1 VPAAAEDS
9 AVVVE
14 KLFAAAHDLVTL
26 PSISRCQEVVL
37 KSPMQTGTGGSI
49 AAEPA
54 PADVLRECGATVRAI
69 QTALAALAP
78 EVARLELAPLA
89 GREWYR
95 SLCEKLV
102 PQLGEETYLVVAVVG
117 GTNIGKSVIF
127 NHIAAARVSATSPLA
142 SGTRHP
148 VCVVPEGFAT
158 GHDLSAIFP
167 GFELSAWTK
176 ADDSLV
182 DIPEDRIFW
191 RTATETPPNL
201 LILDTPDI
209 DSDVQVNWRRADAV
223 RRVADVLI
231 AVLTQQKYNDAAVKR
246 YFRSAAEEGKVVL
259 IVFNQCQLP
268 EDEDY
273 WPLWLDT
280 FCRETGVSPQLI
292 YVAPNDRR
300 AAEEGRLPFY
310 ERSKAQ
316 GPKSKVDGEAKRL
329 AKDLSELKFAEI
341 KLTTLTG
348 SLSHLM
354 DADAGLPAFL
364 REIEGR
370 SAAFESAAKWLSS
383 ESVIKVRNWPAIP
396 NSLLVAEIRSWWRQR
411 QHGLARQV
419 HEFYDSLGRGIIY
432 PFQLARDRLQG
443 PVVPPMD
450 AYRRDEWGAVLTV
463 VEEVYEKLTW
473 LADSSD
479 KLLKPFLDQMLAGR
493 SRAQLLE
500 ELRTEHER
508 VDFGRELSHAV
519 DSEMRAFETGSPEL
533 YRFVRQLKNV
543 SAAVRPLT
551 SVVLFSIGWGPA
563 AHVLSPMV
571 APLVDMGTHSVAP
584 IIADFA
590 TGAAA
595 AVAGDTAM
603 ASSANFLEARFR
615 RLQTAFTQR
624 RIDWLVA
631 RFKERL
637 FGTVPQDLQS
647 AASVPRTDAF
657 AKLADGVARLEK
669 QLASVEIQKP

>member
-1 VPAAAEDS
+1 LSITAVFVDGGRSKSADPSSPLKKACAIDSSRTVLPAAP
-9 AVVVE
+9 
-14 KLFAAAHDLVTL
+14 AADRREPVT
-26 PSISRCQEVVL
+26 PS
-37 KSPMQTGTGGSI
+37 
-49 AAEPA
+49 AEP
-54 PADVLRECGATVRAI
+54 LRECATSVHAI
-69 QTALAALAP
+69 EAA
-78 EVARLELAPLA
+78 VAELAPAVTLLDLPA
-89 GREWYR
+89 LESREWYR
-95 SLCEKLV
+95 LLREKLV
-102 PQLGEETYLVVAVVG
+102 PQLGADAYLIVAVVG

-127 NHIAAARVSATSPLA
+127 NHIADARLSATSPLA

-148 VCVVPEGFAT
+148 VCVVPEGFAKA
-158 GHDLSAIFP
+158 HDLAAIFP
-167 GFELSAWTK
+167 GFELCPWAK

-182 DIPEDRIFW
+182 DFPEDRIFW
-191 RTATETPPNL
+191 RTAAETPPNL

-259 IVFNQCQLP
+259 VIFNQCQLP
-268 EDEDY
+268 EDEEY
-273 WPLWLDT
+273 WPLWLGT

-300 AAEEGRLPFY
+300 AAEEGRLPFF
-310 ERSKAQ
+310 E
-316 GPKSKVDGEAKRL
+316 KSKIQNLKSKIPGQPSRL
-329 AKDLSELKFAEI
+329 AEDLSELKFAEI

-383 ESVIKVRNWPAIP
+383 ESVIKVRNWPSIP
-396 NSLLVAEIRSWWRQR
+396 NSLLVTEIRSWWRER

-419 HEFYDSLGRGIIY
+419 HEFYDTLGRGIIY
-432 PFQLARDRLQG
+432 PFQLARNKLQG
-443 PVVPPMD
+443 PAVPPMD

-463 VEEVYEKLTW
+463 VEEVYERLTW
-473 LADSSD
+473 LSDSAD

-493 SRAQLLE
+493 SRTQLLE
-500 ELRTEHER
+500 ELRDEHER
-508 VDFGRELSHAV
+508 VDFGRELSQAV

-533 YRFVRQLKNV
+533 YRFVRQLKNI

-615 RLQTAFTQR
+615 RLQTAFTRR
-624 RIDWLVA
+624 RIDWLLS

-657 AKLADGVARLEK
+657 AKLADGVARLEQ
-669 QLASVEIQKP
+669 QLAAVEIHKS

>member
-1 VPAAAEDS
+1 VTIYGGEVRGRPRHGTKKLRLRDFQE
-9 AVVVE
+9 AV
-14 KLFAAAHDLVTL
+14 LG
-26 PSISRCQEVVL
+26 P
-37 KSPMQTGTGGSI
+37 QTQTTSGESV

-54 PADVLRECGATVRAI
+54 SADILRECGVTVRAI
-69 QTALAALAP
+69 QSALNSLAP
-78 EVARLELAPLA
+78 VMSRLDLAPLE

-102 PQLGEETYLVVAVVG
+102 PQLGEEPYLVVAVVG

-127 NHIAAARVSATSPLA
+127 NHIAAGRLSATSPLA

-148 VCVVPEGFAT
+148 VCVVPEGFAST
-158 GHDLSAIFP
+158 HDLATIFP
-167 GFELSAWTK
+167 GFELSPWAN

-182 DIPEDRIFW
+182 DRPDDRLFW
-191 RTATETPPNL
+191 RTASGTPPNL

-246 YFRSAAEEGKVVL
+246 YFRSAAQEGKVVL

-268 EDEDY
+268 EDDEY
-273 WPLWLDT
+273 WPLWLNT

-292 YVAPNDRR
+292 YVAPSDRR

-310 ERSKAQ
+310 GQTKLQ
-316 GPKSKVDGEAKRL
+316 GPRAFDSSPSRL
-329 AKDLSELKFAEI
+329 AEDLSELKFADI

-354 DADAGLPAFL
+354 DADRGLPAFL

-370 SAAFESAAKWLSS
+370 SAAFETAAKWLSS
-383 ESVIKVRNWPAIP
+383 ESVIKVRNWPSIP
-396 NSLLVAEIRSWWRQR
+396 NSLLVADIRLWWRER
-411 QHGLARQV
+411 QHGLARRV
-419 HEFYDSLGRGIIY
+419 HEFYDTLGRGIIY
-432 PFQLARDRLQG
+432 PFQVARDKLQG
-443 PVVPPMD
+443 PALPPMD

-479 KLLKPFLDQMLAGR
+479 RLLKPFLDQMLAGR
-493 SRAQLLE
+493 SRSQLLE
-500 ELRTEHER
+500 ELRTAHER
-508 VDFGRELSHAV
+508 VNFERELSEAV

-571 APLVDMGTHSVAP
+571 APLVDMGTHSLAP

-615 RLQTAFTQR
+615 RLQTAFTKR
-624 RIDWLVA
+624 RVDWLLA
-631 RFKERL
+631 RLKERL
-637 FGTVPQDLQS
+637 FGTVPQDLQ
-647 AASVPRTDAF
+647 AAATVPRTDAF
-657 AKLADGVARLEK
+657 AKLAAGVAHLEQ
-669 QLASVEIQKP
+669 QLAAAKIEKAI

>member
-1 VPAAAEDS
+1 MADCLAPVPAE
-9 AVVVE
+9 
-14 KLFAAAHDLVTL
+14 
-26 PSISRCQEVVL
+26 R
-37 KSPMQTGTGGSI
+37 
-49 AAEPA
+49 
-54 PADVLRECGATVRAI
+54 LRECGLTVRAI
-69 QTALAALAP
+69 GAALRELAP
-78 EVARLELAPLA
+78 ALERLELAPLEA
-89 GREWYR
+89 RDWFR
-95 SLCEKLV
+95 SLHEKLV

-127 NHIAAARVSATSPLA
+127 NHIADARLSATSPLA

-148 VCVVPEGFAT
+148 VCVVPENFAS
-158 GHDLSAIFP
+158 GHDLAAIFP
-167 GFELSAWTK
+167 GFELCPWTT

-182 DIPEDRIFW
+182 DRPEDRIFW
-191 RTATETPPNL
+191 RTDAETPPNL

-246 YFRSAAEEGKVVL
+246 YFRNAAEEGKVVL
-259 IVFNQCQLP
+259 VIFNQCQLP
-268 EDEDY
+268 EDEAY

-280 FCRETGVSPQLI
+280 FCRETGVSPRLI

-300 AAEEGRLPFY
+300 AAEDGRLPFF
-310 ERSKAQ
+310 E
-316 GPKSKVDGEAKRL
+316 KSKVQEPKSFDTITAPSRL
-329 AKDLSELKFAEI
+329 AEDLSELKFAEI

-348 SLSHLM
+348 SLCHLM
-354 DADAGLPAFL
+354 DAESGLPAFL

-383 ESVIKVRNWPAIP
+383 ESVIKVRNWPSIP
-396 NSLLVAEIRSWWRQR
+396 NALLVSEIRAWWRQR
-411 QHGLARQV
+411 QHGLARSV
-419 HEFYDSLGRGIIY
+419 HEFYDTVGRGILY
-432 PFQLARDRLQG
+432 PLQAARNRLHG
-443 PVVPPMD
+443 PAVPPMD
-450 AYRRDEWGAVLTV
+450 AYRQGEWGAVLTV
-463 VEEVYEKLTW
+463 VEEVYERLTW

-493 SRAQLLE
+493 SRSQLLE
-500 ELRTEHER
+500 ELRSAHER
-508 VDFGRELSHAV
+508 VDFGRELSQAV

-551 SVVLFSIGWGPA
+551 SVILFSIGWGPA

-590 TGAAA
+590 SGAAA
-595 AVAGDTAM
+595 AVAGDTAI
-603 ASSANFLEARFR
+603 ASGANFLETRFR
-615 RLQTAFTQR
+615 RLQTAFTKR
-624 RIDWLVA
+624 RVDWLLA
-631 RFKERL
+631 HLKERL

-647 AASVPRTDAF
+647 AAAVPRTDAF
-657 AKLADGVARLEK
+657 LNLSQQAARLERE
-669 QLASVEIQKP
+669 LAAITRETRMSKVQGARS

>member
-1 VPAAAEDS
+1 
-9 AVVVE
+9 
-14 KLFAAAHDLVTL
+14 
-26 PSISRCQEVVL
+26 
-37 KSPMQTGTGGSI
+37 M
-49 AAEPA
+49 
-54 PADVLRECGATVRAI
+54 
-69 QTALAALAP
+69 
-78 EVARLELAPLA
+78 
-89 GREWYR
+89 
-95 SLCEKLV
+95 
-102 PQLGEETYLVVAVVG
+102 PQLGEDTYLVVAVVG

-127 NHIAAARVSATSPLA
+127 NHIADARLSATSPLA

-148 VCVVPEGFAT
+148 VCVVPEGFAS
-158 GHDLSAIFP
+158 GHDLAAIFP
-167 GFELSAWTK
+167 GFELSPWTK

-182 DIPEDRIFW
+182 DFPEDRMFW
-191 RTATETPPNL
+191 RTAVETPPNL

-231 AVLTQQKYNDAAVKR
+231 AVLTQQKYNDAAVKH
-246 YFRSAAEEGKVVL
+246 YFRSAADEGKVVL

-268 EDEDY
+268 EDDAY

-280 FCRETGVSPQLI
+280 FCRETGVAPQLI

-310 ERSKAQ
+310 E
-316 GPKSKVDGEAKRL
+316 KSKFQNPNSKIQGQPSRL
-329 AKDLSELKFAEI
+329 AQDLSELKFAEI

-354 DADAGLPAFL
+354 DVDAGLPAFL

-383 ESVIKVRNWPAIP
+383 ESLIKVRNWPSIP
-396 NSLLVAEIRSWWRQR
+396 NSLLVTEIRSRWRQR

-419 HEFYDSLGRGIIY
+419 HEFYDTLGRGIIY
-432 PFQLARDRLQG
+432 PFQLARNKLQG

-473 LADSSD
+473 LSDSSD
-479 KLLKPFLDQMLAGR
+479 RLLKPFLDQMLAGR

-500 ELRTEHER
+500 ELRHEHEQ
-508 VDFGRELSHAV
+508 VDFGRELSQAV
-519 DSEMRAFETGSPEL
+519 DSEMRAFEVGSPEL
-533 YRFVRQLKNV
+533 YRFVRQLKNI

-584 IIADFA
+584 ILADFA

-624 RIDWLVA
+624 RIDWLLA
-631 RFKERL
+631 RFKEHL

-647 AASVPRTDAF
+647 AAAVPRTEAF
-657 AKLADGVARLEK
+657 MKLSESVARLER
-669 QLASVEIQKP
+669 QLASVEARKS